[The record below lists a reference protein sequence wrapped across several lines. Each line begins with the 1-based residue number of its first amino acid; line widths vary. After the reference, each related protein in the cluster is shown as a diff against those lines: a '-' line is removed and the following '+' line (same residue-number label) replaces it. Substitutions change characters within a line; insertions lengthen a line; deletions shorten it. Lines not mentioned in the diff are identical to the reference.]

1 MKTKKRL
8 VIPDPN
14 YHTGHPVPD
23 SELNQNRLRA
33 IEKARINALPQTIL
47 KLEKRIAMLQKQL
60 EKAEIK
66 LESDREELAGY
77 SRETEQ

>member
-8 VIPDPN
+8 AALDPN
-14 YHTGHPVPD
+14 YHTGHPVPN

-33 IEKARINALPQTIL
+33 IEKACILALPQTIL

-66 LESDREELAGY
+66 LQSDKEELAARNGV
-77 SRETEQ
+77 S